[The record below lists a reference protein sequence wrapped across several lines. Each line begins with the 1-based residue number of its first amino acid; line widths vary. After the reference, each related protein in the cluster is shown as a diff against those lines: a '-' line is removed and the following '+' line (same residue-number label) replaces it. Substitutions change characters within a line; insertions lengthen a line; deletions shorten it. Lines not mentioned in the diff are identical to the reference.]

1 MIRPAISDSFARL
14 QHKAKLGIALI
25 SVFCLADCASGP
37 KLIAAGDYAMKD
49 RSSLRFDRDWTEMTD
64 MAFQHADKTHYFSI
78 DGDSLNLLIL
88 SEGLSAKDPFIIDPR
103 RGDTSEHPAP
113 HGHDNMSLS
122 EQMEFVVTN
131 IAMVNYK
138 KIETHNPK
146 PITIDGAK
154 GVRFEIVCQTVD
166 GLKTRGLAQAVT
178 KNGLSHY
185 ALYLAPKLHYYD
197 TSLKKVTT
205 AMDSLKI
212 P

>member
-1 MIRPAISDSFARL
+1 M
-14 QHKAKLGIALI
+14 
-25 SVFCLADCASGP
+25 
-37 KLIAAGDYAMKD
+37 
-49 RSSLRFDRDWTEMTD
+49 
-64 MAFQHADKTHYFSI
+64 
-78 DGDSLNLLIL
+78 NLLIL

-197 TSLKKVTT
+197 TSLKNVTT